1 MLRLLVPPQVYFP
14 LEAFATHVAAERLVS
29 RVLPAVRD
37 EVGAL
42 AERLPTHLALVWL
55 LACKVHTGT
64 SNTSKVS
71 FAQKQR
77 RRVCRGFFS
86 LQLARVDER
95 VLLHVGLLVE
105 PLAAELAGVGPGVGV
120 DEQVRGQGGRPLEA
134 FAADLAV
141 EASFL

>member
-1 MLRLLVPPQVYFP
+1 MASRLQGTHKARATRQKSRSLRDNDGGFAVLFFFWFFPP
-14 LEAFATHVAAERLVS
+14 
-29 RVLPAVRD
+29 
-37 EVGAL
+37 
-42 AERLPTHLALVWL
+42 
-55 LACKVHTGT
+55 
-64 SNTSKVS
+64 
-71 FAQKQR
+71 
-77 RRVCRGFFS
+77 